1 MRLTDL
7 SQYMGQLLGPKPIA
21 EIVITH
27 YEDEK
32 VNFQVEGMRGPVAPE
47 DACKLLA
54 LVHQEIAKHIDTKET
69 LA

>member
-1 MRLTDL
+1 MRITALTE
-7 SQYMGQLLGPKPIA
+7 YMGQLLGPKAII

-47 DACKLLA
+47 DACRLLA
-54 LVHQEIAKHIDTKET
+54 LVHQELAKHVTPKET
-69 LA
+69 PV

>member
-7 SQYMGQLLGPKPIA
+7 AQYMGQLLGPKPIA

-69 LA
+69 PA